1 VRLLL
6 IAAALAALGAPAA
19 AQEGHEHGAPAPAP
33 APAPQ
38 AAATPPPAADD
49 WAADR
54 YFDPQAMAQARRV
67 LLTEHG
73 GVTWSLALADL
84 AEYRS
89 GGGGGY
95 HWDGE
100 ASVGGDIDRLVFKT
114 EGEGAAEGKLEH
126 GEVQVLWGHAVSPY
140 YNLLAGVRRDVIAH
154 GRTYAAVGLEG
165 LAPNFIETEAMA
177 FLSDR
182 GEVSAR
188 ATAWSDFRLTQR
200 LILQPRAEA
209 NIALRSAP
217 EIGVG
222 AGLSDAELGL
232 RLRYEV
238 VRQFAPYVGVVWSR
252 SFGAGARARR
262 AEGERAGQASVVAG
276 LRAWF

>member
-1 VRLLL
+1 VRPLL
-6 IAAALAALGAPAA
+6 IAAALAALAAPAA
-19 AQEGHEHGAPAPAP
+19 AQEAHMHGAPPPAPEAPAA
-33 APAPQ
+33 APPV
-38 AAATPPPAADD
+38 ADD

-54 YFDPQAMAQARRV
+54 YFDAQAMARARRV
-67 LLTEHG
+67 LITEHG
-73 GVTWSLALADL
+73 GVTWSLAMADL

-89 GGGGGY
+89 SGGGGY

-100 ASVGGDIDRLVFKT
+100 ASVGGDIDRLVVKT
-114 EGEGAAEGKLEH
+114 EGEGAAKGKLEH
-126 GEVQVLWGHAVSPY
+126 GEVQALWGHAVSPY

-154 GRTYAAVGLEG
+154 GRTYASIGLEG

-182 GEVSAR
+182 GEISAR
-188 ATAWSDFRLTQR
+188 GAAWSDFRLTQR

-262 AEGERAGQASVVAG
+262 AEGERAGQGSVVAG

>member
-1 VRLLL
+1 MRPLL
-6 IAAALAALGAPAA
+6 IAAALAALAAPAA
-19 AQEGHEHGAPAPAP
+19 AQESHEHGAPAPA
-33 APAPQ
+33 AQ
-38 AAATPPPAADD
+38 AAASPPPAADD

-54 YFDPQAMAQARRV
+54 YFDAQAMARARRV
-67 LLTEHG
+67 LTTEHG
-73 GVTWSLALADL
+73 GGTWSMALADL

-100 ASVGGDIDRLVFKT
+100 AWIGGDIDRLVVKT
-114 EGEGAAEGKLEH
+114 EGEGAAKGKLER
-126 GEVQVLWGHAVSPY
+126 GEVQALWGHAVSPY

-154 GRTYAAVGLEG
+154 GRTYASIGLEG

-182 GEVSAR
+182 GELSAR

-209 NIALRSAP
+209 NIALRGAP

-238 VRQFAPYVGVVWSR
+238 TRQFAPYVGVVWSR
-252 SFGAGARARR
+252 RFGAGARARR
-262 AEGERAGQASVVAG
+262 AEGERAGQGSVVAG